1 MQNVVYFQV
10 LYTTWM
16 RMEAAWKSYRQME
29 LSGNNIVKE
38 NLIIVLHNSFTTQSL
53 ELNQIWL
60 NCYIRQFKIFFLF
73 LWFISEM

>member
-53 ELNQIWL
+53 E
-60 NCYIRQFKIFFLF
+60 
-73 LWFISEM
+73 SD